1 MCPICSRSFAT
12 RNNFNNHVRSHEKQ
26 KTTEN
31 DITSLLSEK
40 TEVSEASTEDILGE
54 FQHKTEDNNS
64 VNPAYSA
71 IACDSTDSA
80 IPSTEHLHNMLATF
94 MVNFTQNHQAVEPD
108 LEHFREIL
116 PLYKTLNAKNK
127 RILIAEITSC
137 CMELADDQEAHEKS
151 QQ

>member
-1 MCPICSRSFAT
+1 
-12 RNNFNNHVRSHEKQ
+12 
-26 KTTEN
+26 
-31 DITSLLSEK
+31 
-40 TEVSEASTEDILGE
+40 
-54 FQHKTEDNNS
+54 
-64 VNPAYSA
+64 
-71 IACDSTDSA
+71 
-80 IPSTEHLHNMLATF
+80 MLATF

-137 CMELADDQEAHEKS
+137 CMELADDQEAQEKS